1 MKKNFLSFS
10 LLLLFSS
17 CNNGRYQLHESKG
30 STLILDTKTGDLYRH
45 LYEYDEDEWRY
56 DDGEWIKITG
66 PINGTTVTYL

>member
-1 MKKNFLSFS
+1 MKKIFLSFS

-30 STLILDTKTGDLYRH
+30 RTLILDTKTGDLYRH
-45 LYEYDEDEWRY
+45 YMYYPQDEWLY

-66 PINGTTVTYL
+66 PINGTIVTAY